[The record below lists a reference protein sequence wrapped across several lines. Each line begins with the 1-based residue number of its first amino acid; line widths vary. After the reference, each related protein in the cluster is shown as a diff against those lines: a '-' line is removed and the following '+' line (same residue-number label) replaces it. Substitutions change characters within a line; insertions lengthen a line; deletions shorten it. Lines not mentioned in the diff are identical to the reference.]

1 MNKLKS
7 KTALITG
14 CNRGI
19 GKAIVEKFASEGA
32 NIICAIRKENPE
44 FKVYTDELSE
54 KYDVSI
60 EHVYFDL
67 ADEESIKTTMRELS
81 KEKRV
86 IDILVKRNSLKIIN
100 LNYV

>member
-1 MNKLKS
+1 MKKLQNK
-7 KTALITG
+7 TTLITG

-32 NIICAIRKENPE
+32 NIICAIRKEHSE
-44 FKVYTDELSE
+44 FKAYTDELSA
-54 KYDVSI
+54 KYNVSI

-67 ADEESIKTTMRELS
+67 ADEESIRSAMRELS

-86 IDILVKRNSLKIIN
+86 IDVLVKRNSLKIIN